1 MKIFFT
7 ASLRGAKDFTK
18 YYKEIYDTIEALGHK
33 NLDHEIFQ
41 LSSKDYYDLIEKEG
55 RKAYVD
61 LYKRKIKNIQE
72 ADLCIFE
79 ASLHSSSIGFEI
91 QKALELNTPTLVL
104 YYDDNIPHF
113 LIGADD
119 DKLIVKSYNENNLKD
134 ILKAAIDELQE
145 IRDKRFNFFISPRL
159 LTYLEEASKKT
170 GVTKSTFIRNLL
182 NEHMK
187 KSSKA

>member
-7 ASLRGAKDFTK
+7 ASLRGGQDFTK
-18 YYKEIYDTIEALGHK
+18 YYKEIYDLIEELGHT
-33 NLDHEIFQ
+33 NLDHEIFS
-41 LSSKDYYDLIEKEG
+41 LTSKDYYDLIEKEG

-61 LYKRKIKNIQE
+61 LYKRKVKNIQE

-91 QKALELNTPTLVL
+91 HKALELNTPTLVL

-113 LIGADD
+113 LLGADD
-119 DKLIVKSYNENNLKD
+119 EKLIVKSYTDKNIKEVLQE
-134 ILKAAIDELQE
+134 AIEELQE
-145 IRDKRFNFFISPRL
+145 VRDKRFNFFISPRL
-159 LTYLEEASKKT
+159 LTYLETTSKKF
-170 GVTKSTFIRNLL
+170 GITKSTFIRNLL

-187 KSSKA
+187 KNPKI